1 VEAQQAVLGLY
12 ALASEGGWS
21 GMSESPGWVG
31 SSVKVT
37 DLMLVQGQGKIEY
50 HKARAETRSFG
61 NPCKVQFQFSS
72 SEFFRVGQLPGTPYR
87 ASHVAQV
94 RHEFA
99 ERLMTREQLHTAG
112 ICALICEGD
121 SASLPELERLA
132 MAQVRGPNWI

>member
-50 HKARAETRSFG
+50 HKARAETRSL
-61 NPCKVQFQFSS
+61 VT
-72 SEFFRVGQLPGTPYR
+72 RVKSNFKL
-87 ASHVAQV
+87 
-94 RHEFA
+94 
-99 ERLMTREQLHTAG
+99 
-112 ICALICEGD
+112 
-121 SASLPELERLA
+121 
-132 MAQVRGPNWI
+132 